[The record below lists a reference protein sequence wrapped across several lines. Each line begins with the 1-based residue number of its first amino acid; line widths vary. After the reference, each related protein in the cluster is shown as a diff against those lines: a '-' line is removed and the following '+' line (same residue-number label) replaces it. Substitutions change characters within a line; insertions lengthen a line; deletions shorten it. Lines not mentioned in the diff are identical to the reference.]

1 MPTHLL
7 TVRPDDV
14 RNGYFFLDRRLSEVH
29 DSPALGHLGT
39 GSRLEFIRPD
49 GWRTQTKVL
58 AVRSDDLEK
67 GGRDDEGTL
76 YWIGNNPVIRVRLSP
91 LLTDQDAPPGTE
103 VWLLDD
109 VPPA

>member
-14 RNGYFFLDRRLSEVH
+14 RNGYFFFDRRLAEFH
-29 DSPALGHLGT
+29 DRPPLGQLGK
-39 GSRLEFIRPD
+39 GSRLEFVRPD
-49 GWRTQTKVL
+49 GSRTRTEVL
-58 AVRSDDLEK
+58 AVRSDGLEK

-76 YWIGNNPVIRVRLSP
+76 YWLGNNPVVRVRLSP

-103 VWLLDD
+103 VWLLDE
-109 VPPA
+109 PAGG

>member
-7 TVRPDDV
+7 TVRPGDV
-14 RNGYFFLDRRLSEVH
+14 RNGYFFFDRRLSEFH
-29 DSPALGHLGT
+29 DRPALGRLGK
-39 GSRLEFIRPD
+39 GSRLEFVRPD
-49 GWRTQTKVL
+49 GGRTRTEVL
-58 AVRSDDLEK
+58 AVRADGLEK

-76 YWIGNNPVIRVRLSP
+76 YWIGDDPVIRVRLSP

-109 VPPA
+109 SPAG